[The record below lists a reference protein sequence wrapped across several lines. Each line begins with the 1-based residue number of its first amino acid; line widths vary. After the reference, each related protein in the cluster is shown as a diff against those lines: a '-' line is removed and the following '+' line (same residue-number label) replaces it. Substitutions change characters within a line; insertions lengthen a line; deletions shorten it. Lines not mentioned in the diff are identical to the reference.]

1 MSDIDLGACLEDVAN
16 WDAFLEEESR
26 LAEAIE
32 VVDELEFDAV
42 DEFFVEGDA
51 GSTLVNAPRAVPPA
65 PEETD
70 PFVRFV
76 GVVAAAAR
84 TAGAPATTLSAI
96 PALFGLERLDREDGQ
111 PLRAARLTSQVHAW
125 MAVLRGDETD
135 LGLCGSLPLDEWA
148 AGIVAHAAG
157 DATLAA
163 AVRREL
169 RGRGVLAFGLLAA

>member
-1 MSDIDLGACLEDVAN
+1 MSDIDLSACLEDVDD
-16 WDAFLEEESR
+16 WDASLEEESR

-32 VVDELEFDAV
+32 IVDELEFDAV
-42 DEFFVEGDA
+42 DEFFVEDA
-51 GSTLVNAPRAVPPA
+51 GSTEGA
-65 PEETD
+65 D

-76 GVVAAAAR
+76 GTVAAAAR
-84 TAGAPATTLSAI
+84 AAGAPATTLSAI